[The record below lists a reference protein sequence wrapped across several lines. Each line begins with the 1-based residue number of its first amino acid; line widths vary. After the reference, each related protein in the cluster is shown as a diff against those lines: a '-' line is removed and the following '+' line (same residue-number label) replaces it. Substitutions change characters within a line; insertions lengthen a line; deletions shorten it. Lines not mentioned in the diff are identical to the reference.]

1 MNDRAAFR
9 LRLLPLLLMIA
20 ILACSRGDQPLEFL
34 GLELPGSPGSSG
46 IKSPA
51 ESEKPIDQV
60 AEPAPIY
67 TPTPDPVREPPA
79 AQDIPEWYTVQYGD
93 SLNGIA
99 GRMGVGANQI
109 LAENGL
115 PNANFLAVGQI
126 LHMPTP
132 MPQAPSPSVKIIPNS
147 ELVYGQSAQDFSATE
162 LIRAWNGALNH
173 YSEFVNGEELSG
185 VQIVEQVASKYSVN
199 PRLLLAVL
207 EYQGGWLTMPERA
220 PERHTY
226 ELGYER
232 NSFEGL
238 YRQLSWAADELNRG
252 YYQWRAGWAGP
263 YVLSDGS
270 VAPPGPGI
278 NAGTAAVQW
287 LFAHL
292 YPPDSWRTVVG
303 EDGFYRV
310 YEILFGNP
318 FEEPQLT
325 VVPEDLE
332 QPDLQLPFEEDRV
345 WSFTG
350 GPHSGWGNWAAW
362 SALDFAPPGNA
373 LGCVLS
379 NEWVVAIADGPIT
392 RSADGEVIQDLDGD
406 GFEGTGWAIQY
417 LHLESR
423 DRVPVGTYLE
433 RGDPIGHPSCEG
445 GVSSGTHLHL
455 SRKYNGEWIPADGTL
470 PFELDDWISSGDGV
484 PYNGSLARGEIK
496 LEACSCRLP
505 FNQVSR

>member
-1 MNDRAAFR
+1 MNNRAAIR
-9 LRLLPLLLMIA
+9 PRLLLLVLMTA

-34 GLELPGSPGSSG
+34 GLELPGSPGTSG

-51 ESEKPIDQV
+51 DSDEAIDQIEV
-60 AEPAPIY
+60 PPPIH
-67 TPTPDPVREPPA
+67 TPTPDPVREPPPT
-79 AQDIPEWYTVQYGD
+79 QDIPEWYTVQYGD

-99 GRMGVGANQI
+99 ARMGIGANQI
-109 LAENGL
+109 LVENGL
-115 PNANFLAVGQI
+115 PNADFLGVGQV

-132 MPQAPSPSVKIIPNS
+132 LPQAPSPSFKIIPNAD
-147 ELVYGQSAQDFSATE
+147 LVYGEGALGFSATE
-162 LIRAWNGALNH
+162 LIRVWNGALNH

-185 VQIVEQVASKYSVN
+185 AQIVEEVATKYSVN
-199 PRLLLAVL
+199 PRLLLAIL

-220 PERHTY
+220 PDRVTY

-232 NSFEGL
+232 VGFEGL
-238 YRQLSWAADELNRG
+238 HSQLSWAADQLNRG
-252 YYQWRAGWAGP
+252 YYQWRAGWVGP

-287 LFAHL
+287 LFGQL
-292 YPPDSWRTVVG
+292 YVPNSWRTVVG
-303 EDGFYRV
+303 EDGFYKV

-318 FEEPQLT
+318 FSEPQTT
-325 VVPEDLE
+325 VIPNSLE
-332 QPDLQLPFEEDRV
+332 QPELQLPFEEGKV

-362 SALDFAPPGNA
+362 AALDFAPPGNA

-392 RSADGEVIQDLDGD
+392 RSADGEVIQDLDED

-417 LHLESR
+417 LHVDSR
-423 DRVPVGTYLE
+423 DRVAAGTALK
-433 RGDPIGHPSCEG
+433 RGDRIGHPSCEG

-455 SRKYNGEWIPADGTL
+455 SRKFNGEWIPADGLL
-470 PFELDDWISSGDGV
+470 PYDLDGWTSTGDGAQ
-484 PYNGSLARGEIK
+484 YNGALTRGDIR

-505 FNQVSR
+505 FNQIAR

>member
-1 MNDRAAFR
+1 MKIRAELR
-9 LRLLPLLLMIA
+9 PRLLLLMLMIA

-34 GLELPGSPGSSG
+34 GLELRGSPGGSG
-46 IKSPA
+46 IKAPA
-51 ESEKPIDQV
+51 ESDEPIEQV
-60 AEPAPIY
+60 EEPAPFH
-67 TPTPDPVREPPA
+67 TPTPDPVREPPDP
-79 AQDIPEWYTVQYGD
+79 QEIPEWYTVQYGD

-109 LAENGL
+109 LVENGL
-115 PNANFLAVGQI
+115 PNPNFLAVGQI
-126 LHMPTP
+126 LHIPTP
-132 MPQAPSPSVKIIPNS
+132 LPQAPSPSLKIIPDA
-147 ELVYGQSAQDFSATE
+147 ELLNGESALGFSATE

-173 YSEFVNGEELSG
+173 YSEFVDGKQLSG
-185 VQIVEQVASKYSVN
+185 AQIVERVASKYSVN

-207 EYQGGWLTMPERA
+207 EYQGGWLTLPERA
-220 PERHTY
+220 PDRFTY

-232 NSFEGL
+232 IGFEGL
-238 YRQLSWAADELNRG
+238 YRQLSWAADQLNRG

-263 YVLSDGS
+263 YILSDGS
-270 VAPPGPGI
+270 AVPPGPGI
-278 NAGTAAVQW
+278 NAGTAAIQW
-287 LFAHL
+287 LFGQL

-318 FEEPQLT
+318 FAGPQHT
-325 VVPEDLE
+325 VIPDNLE
-332 QPDLQLPFEEDRV
+332 QPELQLPFEEGKV

-379 NEWVVAIADGPIT
+379 NEWVVAIADGPIV
-392 RSADGEVIQDLDGD
+392 RSSDGEVIQDLDGD
-406 GFEGTGWAIQY
+406 GFEGTGWIVQY
-417 LHLESR
+417 LHIEAR
-423 DRVPVGTYLE
+423 DRVPAGTTLE

-455 SRKYNGEWIPADGTL
+455 SRKFNGEWISADGAL
-470 PFELDDWISSGDGV
+470 PFDLEGWVSEGDGV
-484 PYNGSLARGEIK
+484 QYNGALTRADTR
-496 LEACSCRLP
+496 LEACSCRFP
-505 FNQVSR
+505 SNQISR